1 MRALRPTASRDAGGN
16 ADEHGEGMTAHVS
29 TLDAAGSIE
38 AMRIGQALL
47 LTAFGAI
54 LADAVTFSVPG
65 IDRNALGA
73 VLFFVG
79 LLWLAV
85 EVALVL
91 VPGHRRRPRRP
102 APTRVRR
109 PPPPPY
115 DPVLPPRGSP
125 PPVDPEAPTS
135 DASG

>member
-1 MRALRPTASRDAGGN
+1 
-16 ADEHGEGMTAHVS
+16 
-29 TLDAAGSIE
+29 
-38 AMRIGQALL
+38 MRIAPALL
-47 LTAFGAI
+47 LTALGGV

-85 EVALVL
+85 EVTVALVP
-91 VPGHRRRPRRP
+91 VRRRRPPRP

-109 PPPPPY
+109 PPRPY
-115 DPVLPPRGSP
+115 DPVLPPRRSP
-125 PPVDPEAPTS
+125 PPGDPDAPTA
-135 DASG
+135 DAGR